1 VVFSERRASRC
12 VRICIFKAEIEQ
24 LKVGLEIG
32 KNEYG
37 GDNNGTEKTGEFL
50 KEKKKGTKRSLDKDS
65 VAEAK

>member
-1 VVFSERRASRC
+1 

-50 KEKKKGTKRSLDKDS
+50 KEKKKKEQN
-65 VAEAK
+65 VH